1 MLFITFLFFIFISR
15 SSSSLYFPFKT
26 VEIKRNISQNDPE
39 YNISHYVN
47 DHFYVPSFITIK
59 MGSTYQDSKFL
70 IVYDESGFKIE
81 KSKYCIK
88 DDINYLSVYD
98 KNKSSDFKFM
108 NNTQKRRE
116 KLCEDSMQFF
126 TEIDLKN
133 LIKYEGI
140 KFYLNSEVNESPCGI
155 IGLKYDS
162 FKLYS
167 DDITSIFESLK
178 LKKLIKNETWMI
190 KYTSQ
195 NEGLFIVSPDL
206 TKIYQ
211 DFDENKL
218 FTTYRD
224 KKGAN
229 TWNILITKVL
239 SENNNSTINKK
250 PIKGIINND
259 LDLIEGDGDY
269 YEYITLSYFKPYIKK
284 RICKLE
290 EITVNYYYYF
300 VLECHKKNFTLDDMK
315 KFPTLTLVLTSLNSE
330 FVFDY
335 KDVFVETKYKYF
347 FNIVFNKFVYTNWIF
362 GKPVLKKYP
371 LLINYEAETVS
382 FYNESFITDNNRT
395 NDDINNKNKISA
407 YVFIISGVIII
418 IMAAILGSVLYF
430 IIIYKNKFKK
440 KRANELLD
448 DNFDYTPSKDSNN
461 NDEKFNNIIND

>member
-1 MLFITFLFFIFISR
+1 
-15 SSSSLYFPFKT
+15 
-26 VEIKRNISQNDPE
+26 
-39 YNISHYVN
+39 
-47 DHFYVPSFITIK
+47 

-88 DDINYLSVYD
+88 DINYLSVYD

-347 FNIVFNKFVYTNWIF
+347 FNIIF
-362 GKPVLKKYP
+362 EDINRTKLELGKIFLKKYP
-371 LLINYEAETVS
+371 INFNFE
-382 FYNESFITDNNRT
+382 
-395 NDDINNKNKISA
+395 NNKKVIEVYDVLYKYPDYNTEEEGKNEKSNVA
-407 YVFIISGVIII
+407 LYIII
-418 IMAAILGSVLYF
+418 IVVLIGITGVLGYYLGKYL
-430 IIIYKNKFKK
+430 NKMRK
-440 KRANELLD
+440 KRANELAD
-448 DNFDYTPSKDSNN
+448 DFDYKPEFSIEPESENA
-461 NDEKFNNIIND
+461 INS

>member
-88 DDINYLSVYD
+88 DINYSSVYD

-315 KFPTLTLVLTSLNSE
+315 KFPTLTLVLTLC
-330 FVFDY
+330 
-335 KDVFVETKYKYF
+335 
-347 FNIVFNKFVYTNWIF
+347 
-362 GKPVLKKYP
+362 
-371 LLINYEAETVS
+371 
-382 FYNESFITDNNRT
+382 
-395 NDDINNKNKISA
+395 
-407 YVFIISGVIII
+407 
-418 IMAAILGSVLYF
+418 
-430 IIIYKNKFKK
+430 
-440 KRANELLD
+440 
-448 DNFDYTPSKDSNN
+448 
-461 NDEKFNNIIND
+461 

>member
-88 DDINYLSVYD
+88 DINYLSVYD

-116 KLCEDSMQFF
+116 KLCEDSMQLF

-195 NEGLFIVSPDL
+195 NEGLFIISPDL

-418 IMAAILGSVLYF
+418 ILAAILGSVLYF

>member
-1 MLFITFLFFIFISR
+1 LIS
-15 SSSSLYFPFKT
+15 T
-26 VEIKRNISQNDPE
+26 VLNGKYSEDELLEINI
-39 YNISHYVN
+39 
-47 DHFYVPSFITIK
+47 
-59 MGSTYQDSKFL
+59 
-70 IVYDESGFKIE
+70 
-81 KSKYCIK
+81 
-88 DDINYLSVYD
+88 
-98 KNKSSDFKFM
+98 KNKNVIKSIKFM

-407 YVFIISGVIII
+407 YVFIISWVIII
-418 IMAAILGSVLYF
+418 ILSDYIFTG
-430 IIIYKNKFKK
+430 IIVVIYGIF
-440 KRANELLD
+440 
-448 DNFDYTPSKDSNN
+448 
-461 NDEKFNNIIND
+461 

>member
-88 DDINYLSVYD
+88 DINYSSVYD

-116 KLCEDSMQFF
+116 KLCEDSMQFS

-418 IMAAILGSVLYF
+418 ILAAILGSVLYF